1 MTPDPRQLRQ
11 AASFLNALVGS
22 SAMAGK
28 ADSVRIPTST
38 PESRQFAEDVERAMA
53 ITGRLNRLGY
63 SDQGEI
69 RAMFAELTGREV
81 PDRFHLIPPFSTDCG
96 RNIVLGDRV
105 FINQNCTIY
114 DLASVT
120 IGDDALIGPNVSLI
134 TSSHPV
140 SPSRR
145 FAELVADPIDIGM
158 NVWIAAGA
166 TVVGGVTIGR
176 NSVVA
181 AGSVVTRSVP
191 ADSLVGGNPAK
202 VIRSIAGE

>member
-1 MTPDPRQLRQ
+1 MVD
-11 AASFLNALVGS
+11 
-22 SAMAGK
+22 K
-28 ADSVRIPTST
+28 EDSVRVPTST
-38 PESRQFAEDVERAMA
+38 PESRRFAEGVERAMA

-63 SDQGEI
+63 ADQGEI
-69 RAMFAELTGREV
+69 RAIVAELTGREV
-81 PDRFHLIPPFSTDCG
+81 PDRFRLIPPFHTDG
-96 RNIVLGDRV
+96 GGNIVLGDRV

-114 DLASVT
+114 DLAPVT
-120 IGDDALIGPNVSLI
+120 IGDDVLLGPNVSLI
-134 TSSHPV
+134 TTGHPV

-145 FAELVADPIDIGM
+145 FAELVADPIDIGA

-181 AGSVVTRSVP
+181 AGSVVTRDVP

-202 VIRSIAGE
+202 VIRSIAEE